1 MSKIQLVARHEIV
14 KTVTRPSFLFT
25 AFGIPLISFLI
36 IMGVSFLGSRSAGTS
51 PGKPSTDAQ
60 GYVDPGGLIEVI
72 PDDLPPG
79 RFVGYDDEASA
90 RQALEAEEIVGYY
103 LIPED
108 YVYGGDLVYV
118 DPDAN
123 PFKSSGEQWP
133 VRWLLSVNLLDG
145 DVDLAGRVWRPMDL
159 KVTALSAEQRRDDDN
174 PATFFVPYATMMILY
189 FITLMASSLL
199 MNSVTDEKKNRV
211 MEILMLSVSPQQM
224 LTGKIVGLGAT
235 GLFQAVIWIGT
246 GFVLLRVAGQALNLP
261 PGFEL
266 PFSIVLWGILFFLL
280 GYAVYASLMAGLGAL
295 VADTREGS
303 QATFVI
309 IMPMLIPLFFIGVI
323 IQEPNAPLAT
333 LLSLFPLTAPG
344 TMMARL
350 AAGGVP
356 FWQPPLAA
364 GLLLLTAFFI
374 VRAVAGMFRAQTLL
388 SGQSFTLSRFFG
400 SLLGRA

>member
-36 IMGVSFLGSRSAGTS
+36 IMGVSFLGSRSVDAS

-72 PDDLPPG
+72 PDDLPSG

-145 DVDLAGRVWRPMDL
+145 DVDLAGRVWRPMVL